1 MGMKVLVRVI
11 YFPINFMGKSS
22 IRLTQDE
29 NIKKRKRVLCLN
41 FDRKLDLGGND
52 VKIVKEG
59 V

>member
-11 YFPINFMGKSS
+11 YFPINFMCKSS

-29 NIKKRKRVLCLN
+29 NIKKRKRVICLN
-41 FDRKLDLGGND
+41 FDGKLDLGGND
-52 VKIVKEG
+52 VNIVKEE